1 MEPAVRFQSSALNE
15 HCSEQKHQDSIA
27 AEMLR
32 RTSIFQE
39 KLDERNLHQH
49 AILHSAFMSLYWQVQ
64 HGIAYRNFPSMLKLM
79 RSIGLEKLEHFRH
92 ESLWSVRGILTTM
105 GRVIKG
111 KITKAASEARCY
123 GLMVD
128 NVTDIQV
135 KEQNIIFI
143 QYVQNTQVQIRFLAI
158 NDLMEG
164 DAVSPNAETI
174 TRTIKEEMTKSGQST
189 ADQRPLHMPP
199 TWLGLRR
206 LQQRYRVRVDN

>member
-1 MEPAVRFQSSALNE
+1 MPGSFDAIYVTIQQRGCGGCFSYKRKVCSVCSADFTRRKANITSVSYGMEPAVRFQTSALNE
-15 HCSEQKHQDSIA
+15 HCSGQKHQDSIA

-105 GRVIKG
+105 G
-111 KITKAASEARCY
+111 
-123 GLMVD
+123 
-128 NVTDIQV
+128 
-135 KEQNIIFI
+135 
-143 QYVQNTQVQIRFLAI
+143 
-158 NDLMEG
+158 
-164 DAVSPNAETI
+164 
-174 TRTIKEEMTKSGQST
+174 
-189 ADQRPLHMPP
+189 
-199 TWLGLRR
+199 
-206 LQQRYRVRVDN
+206 